1 MLLKIGIAIK
11 RAIIVGTG
19 KYKGVQGE
27 VTTYRNEDG
36 SYKQI
41 LHVKMGN

>member
-1 MLLKIGIAIK
+1 MKVGVSLK
-11 RAIIVGTG
+11 RAIIGGTG

-41 LHVKMGN
+41 LDVKMGN